1 MSGSFPHKSSRVA
14 SSDHF
19 RISFLCPV
27 AEEGDKEGKEDKEE
41 KEKSDSKSDKSE
53 DKEDGV
59 SFFFCAGLKTSL
71 GMEFGKSWREPQ
83 AVLSEFVNKDFG
95 LACSLWDLAER

>member
-59 SFFFCAGLKTSL
+59 WGLLIHGHEMGRKLKRVSSCC
-71 GMEFGKSWREPQ
+71 E
-83 AVLSEFVNKDFG
+83 
-95 LACSLWDLAER
+95 